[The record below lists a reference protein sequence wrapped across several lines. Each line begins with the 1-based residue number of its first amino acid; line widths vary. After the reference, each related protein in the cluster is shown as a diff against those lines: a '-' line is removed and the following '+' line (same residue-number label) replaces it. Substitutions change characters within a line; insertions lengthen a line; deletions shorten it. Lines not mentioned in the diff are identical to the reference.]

1 MLNFTPAKTE
11 QNRLPSHTDE
21 AVSEPTLT
29 IAILTKNEAH
39 RIASCLH
46 SAAFADQIIV
56 VDSGST
62 DNTRE
67 IALAEGA
74 EVFNYP
80 DWQGFAVQRNR
91 LLQHARCDYI
101 FFLDADELITPEL
114 QDELLAAVRSGKR
127 AVWKVQ
133 WRMVAFQHELKYFR
147 SDAKIERLFRRDM
160 VREFTGVVHEQALLE
175 IEPTPRVLLKGRLLH
190 HSRETV
196 RGSLEKL
203 TQYSML
209 GAAKRAENG
218 KRGGVLRGLLSG
230 SSMFLRLYIGQRGIL
245 CGGPGFLYC
254 FVVGLE
260 GFFRYAA
267 LAYDHDSLRTDI
279 PR

>member
-1 MLNFTPAKTE
+1 MLNFSHAKTA
-11 QNRLPSHTDE
+11 QTRQPSYADE
-21 AVSEPTLT
+21 SSPAPTLT
-29 IAILTKNEAH
+29 IAILTRNEAH
-39 RIASCLH
+39 HIAACLH
-46 SAAFADQIIV
+46 SAAFADQVVV

-67 IALAEGA
+67 IAQAEGV
-74 EVFNYP
+74 EVYNYP

-91 LLQHARCDYI
+91 LLQHVRSDYV

-114 QDELLAAVRSGKR
+114 QDELQAAVRSGKR

-133 WRMVAFQHELKYFR
+133 WRMVAFQHELKYFH
-147 SDAKIERLFRRDM
+147 SEAKIERLFRRDM
-160 VREFTGVVHEQALLE
+160 LREFTGVVHEQAILTM
-175 IEPTPRVLLKGRLLH
+175 EPTPRILLTGRLLH
-190 HSRETV
+190 YSRETV

-203 TQYSML
+203 TQYAML
-209 GAAKRAENG
+209 GAAKRSEKG
-218 KRGGVLRGLLSG
+218 KHGGVLRGLLSG

-254 FVVGLE
+254 FMVGLE

-267 LAYDHDSLRTDI
+267 LAYDRDSLRTDI

>member
-1 MLNFTPAKTE
+1 MLNFAHADPEPILRPSPGYTTAPA
-11 QNRLPSHTDE
+11 
-21 AVSEPTLT
+21 PTLT
-29 IAILTKNEAH
+29 IAVLTRNESLH
-39 RIASCLH
+39 IASCLR
-46 SAAFADQIIV
+46 SAAFADQIVV

-67 IALAEGA
+67 IAAAEGA

-80 DWQGFAVQRNR
+80 DWQGFALQRNR
-91 LLQHARCDYI
+91 MLQHVRSDYV
-101 FFLDADELITPEL
+101 FFLDADEEITPEL
-114 QDELLAAVRSGKR
+114 QEELQAAVRSGKR

-133 WRMVAFQHELKYFR
+133 WRMVAFHHELKHFR
-147 SDAKIERLFRRDM
+147 SEAKIERLFRRDM
-160 VREFTGVVHEQALLE
+160 LREFTGVVHEQALLDV
-175 IEPTPRVLLKGRLLH
+175 EPTPRILFTGRLLH

-209 GAAKRAENG
+209 GAAKRAEKG
-218 KRGGVLRGLLSG
+218 KHGGVLRGLLSG
-230 SSMFLRLYIGQRGIL
+230 SSMFFRLYIGQRGIL
-245 CGGPGFLYC
+245 CGGAGFLYC
-254 FVVGLE
+254 FMVGLE

-267 LAYDHDSLRTDI
+267 LAYDRDSLRTDI